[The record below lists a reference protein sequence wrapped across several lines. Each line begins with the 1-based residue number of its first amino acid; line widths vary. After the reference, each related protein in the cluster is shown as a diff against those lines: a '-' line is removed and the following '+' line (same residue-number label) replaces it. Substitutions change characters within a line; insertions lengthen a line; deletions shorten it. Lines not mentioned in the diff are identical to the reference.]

1 MAKRNEVHLTVTT
14 LHELPRTVETCQQIA
29 EALIETGEQWSRKN
43 PLFSSLLPTDYERAR
58 KEIIKKCVLARQQLR
73 TIRRNTLSP
82 DAIRGRANVSKILEC
97 CEDCPAVNRRKLAN
111 KKAFCCLVQARLGEG
126 AKDEFRFRLDD
137 KGQILETR

>member
-1 MAKRNEVHLTVTT
+1 MAKHNGVHLTVTT
-14 LHELPRTVETCQQIA
+14 LNEIPQMVETCQQIA
-29 EALIETGEQWSRKN
+29 EALIETGEQWSREN

-58 KEIIKKCVLARQQLR
+58 KEIIKKCVSACRQLR
-73 TIRRNTLSP
+73 TIRKQTLSP
-82 DAIRGRANVSKILEC
+82 DAIRARANISRILEC
-97 CEDCPAVNRRKLAN
+97 CGDCPATNQKKLAD